1 MAKMGNVD
9 FSELKKLQE
18 NLNKM
23 VGSEDARSKFCED
36 CAKELAARLLRSVI
50 KRTPV
55 GVYPASSGKV
65 GGTLRRGWTSG
76 KDNAQQALNNLH
88 VTKSSGVYT
97 IEITN
102 PVEYASYVEYGHRTS
117 NHKRWVPGKFMMTI
131 SENEIK
137 KIAPQLLEKKLA
149 TFFGGAFD
157 AK

>member
-1 MAKMGNVD
+1 M
-9 FSELKKLQE
+9 
-18 NLNKM
+18 
-23 VGSEDARSKFCED
+23 
-36 CAKELAARLLRSVI
+36 
-50 KRTPV
+50 
-55 GVYPASSGKV
+55 
-65 GGTLRRGWTSG
+65 
-76 KDNAQQALNNLH
+76 
-88 VTKSSGVYT
+88 
-97 IEITN
+97 N